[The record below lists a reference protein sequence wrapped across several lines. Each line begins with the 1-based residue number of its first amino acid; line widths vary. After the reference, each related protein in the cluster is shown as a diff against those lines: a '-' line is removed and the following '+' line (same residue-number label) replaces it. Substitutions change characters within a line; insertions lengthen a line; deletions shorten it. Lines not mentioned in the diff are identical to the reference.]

1 VTATMPSFNT
11 NSDLHDLRQ
20 ALATILPGL
29 GYSSDFDLKRGP
41 NPDEYVL
48 SLVFTRPIERV
59 ELTVP
64 IEWGL
69 TVEDI
74 EQTIAEEESKSK
86 TRKANERHITD

>member
-1 VTATMPSFNT
+1 MPSFHIISN
-11 NSDLHDLRQ
+11 LHDLRQ

-29 GYSSDFDLKRGP
+29 GYSSNFGLARGP

-48 SLVFTRPIERV
+48 SLVFARPIERV

-74 EQTIAEEESKSK
+74 EQAIAQDHRADEGNS
-86 TRKANERHITD
+86 